1 MFALPLLK
9 ITYAASYQQTGS
21 IAPIR
26 RLSPIRL
33 ELAVTDHP
41 TVGAKIHV
49 GS

>member
-33 ELAVTDHP
+33 AVTDHP
-41 TVGAKIHV
+41 TLGAKIYV